1 MVAMRAVV
9 GGVVAVVAAAVL
21 VAVPGGAGAVGTG
34 DPVIESP
41 LPTAK
46 HYNGFN
52 GPFVV
57 NLDNA
62 PLGTYDYWVERAGTV
77 IGAKKQYVFNGSFA
91 KPQLTVGALPPATG
105 YTFHITT
112 TDAEL
117 VVHQDSLAFAVSA
130 GAPPTCSIV
139 LPSQIR
145 MKARSKLVK
154 ATLSAQ
160 CRSLQTIYAS
170 WLARDRKGFFAERFT
185 FDHTARDYWRIY
197 DDERTGVYT
206 VRPANA
212 KDVDN
217 DDVPQNTVRTTM
229 KMDAKVS
236 LTASRSGKS
245 VTLRTKLTRYSPV
258 ANTYKPWVHRKVV
271 LSYRTCASCPWKRLK
286 TRRTDGSGKNVY
298 TVRAVGARKY
308 RATVSGTSTT
318 WSPHPNYAQR

>member
-1 MVAMRAVV
+1 MRALV
-9 GGVVAVVAAAVL
+9 GGVVAVVAAALL

-41 LPTAK
+41 LPAAK
-46 HYNGFN
+46 HYAGFN

-57 NLDNA
+57 NLENA
-62 PLGTYDYWVERAGTV
+62 PIGTYDYWVERGGNVVGST
-77 IGAKKQYVFNGSFA
+77 KQHVFNGSFP
-91 KPQLTVGALPPATG
+91 KPQLRVGALPPATG

-112 TDAEL
+112 TDADL
-117 VVHQDSLAFAVSA
+117 VVHQDSLAFTVTA
-130 GAPPTCSIV
+130 GSPPTCSLV

-154 ATLSAQ
+154 ATLSPR
-160 CRSLQTIYAS
+160 CTSLQTIYAS
-170 WLARDRKGFFAERFT
+170 WLARDRRGFFAERFT

-197 DDERTGVYT
+197 DDERTGLYT
-206 VRPANA
+206 VRPTGA

-217 DDVPQNTVRTTM
+217 DDVPQNIARTTM

-236 LTASRSGKS
+236 LTASRAGKT

-258 ANTYKPWVHRKVV
+258 ANRYQPWAHRKVV

-286 TRRTDGSGKNVY
+286 TRTTDGAGKNVY
-298 TVRAVGARKY
+298 RVRATGSRKY
-308 RATVSGTSTT
+308 RATVSGTATV
-318 WSPHPNYAQR
+318 WSPHPNYAKR